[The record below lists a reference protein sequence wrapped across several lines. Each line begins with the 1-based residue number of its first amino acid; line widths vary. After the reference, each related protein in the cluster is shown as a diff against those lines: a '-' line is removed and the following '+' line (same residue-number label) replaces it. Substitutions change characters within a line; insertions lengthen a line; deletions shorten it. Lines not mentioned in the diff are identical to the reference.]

1 MSSMIIATR
10 GFFSISAS
18 GIATRGFF
26 SVSALGIAIRGFFS
40 DSTLGSASVL
50 ISGAMTTGSLLG
62 TAGTGFWVLIKG
74 VVLWTVVRD
83 SGLGGV
89 TVPGPRKTK

>member
-10 GFFSISAS
+10 GFFSVSAS

-26 SVSALGIAIRGFFS
+26 LISA
-40 DSTLGSASVL
+40 LGSASVL
-50 ISGAMTTGSLLG
+50 ISGAMATGALLG